1 MFDISHEHY
10 FCTEMRLDWCRHT
23 SCFFSIWQCIFINP
37 KKEPTRWCQI
47 QKKPVPKYNSLPS
60 TPHTLTT
67 ETLVTKTQYI
77 YEHFIK
83 KYKKLW
89 FSPMKYIY
97 VDKLFF
103 VDKYRIKMHG
113 RMKFFMKLRI
123 WFSKFAQIF
132 GIIKICEY

>member
-1 MFDISHEHY
+1 MCLIFPMNTIFVRKWGWTGADTRVVFFRFDNA
-10 FCTEMRLDWCRHT
+10 
-23 SCFFSIWQCIFINP
+23 FINP